1 MVCVEAEH
9 KDSKVE
15 DEKNDVNATGV
26 RTPLE
31 GRRQTFFQ
39 VSEIEEASSGDVSV
53 GRLRIQTD
61 AFFDQNSGKNSEQS
75 EPDGN
80 AKVEIIIF
88 ITLVKF
94 PSQRRSNNVTGGKDA
109 IQNA

>member
-9 KDSKVE
+9 EDRKVE

-53 GRLRIQTD
+53 ARRRIQTD

-75 EPDGN
+75 EADGN

-94 PSQRRSNNVTGGKDA
+94 PPQRRSNNVTGGKDA